1 MKQLLLSVCAIV
13 LLGAGPAL
21 ATGGLSCTI
30 DDAMLNFEA
39 QSALGRGMGAPII
52 NLEAKGE
59 IRMKGVAADLA
70 KLELSKHLVHS
81 WMAHPDTRL
90 HFYREREADKPHG
103 YVELVIS
110 AVSADDEGE
119 AAGTYELTVF
129 EAEGAASGEPLKAT
143 GKVSCFVE

>member
-1 MKQLLLSVCAIV
+1 MKQLLLTLAALAI
-13 LLGAGPAL
+13 LGSGPAL
-21 ATGGLSCTI
+21 ATGGFSCSV
-30 DDAMLNFEA
+30 DDANLSFDA

-59 IRMKGVAADLA
+59 IKLKGVTADLA
-70 KLELSKHLVHS
+70 QLDFSKHLVHS

-103 YVELVIS
+103 YVELVIL
-110 AVSADDEGE
+110 AVSAGDEGE

-129 EAEGAASGEPLKAT
+129 EAEGSASGEPLKAT
-143 GKVSCFVE
+143 GKVTCFVE